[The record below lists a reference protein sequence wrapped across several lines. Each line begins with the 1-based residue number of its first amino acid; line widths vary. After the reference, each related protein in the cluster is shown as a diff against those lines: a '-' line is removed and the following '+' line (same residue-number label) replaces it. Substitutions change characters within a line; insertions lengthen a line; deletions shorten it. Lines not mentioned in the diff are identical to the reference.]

1 MADIKT
7 CDFSGCKVMG
17 LAGVGHAL
25 VRVRQPIFLANPT
38 DKNPFR
44 SMTVLWHLCPDHVSA
59 ASAWASRVSGQAEF
73 SDLDASKVGGS
84 PESRDE
90 PS

>member
-7 CDFSGCKVMG
+7 CDYSGCKVMG

-25 VRVRQPIFLANPT
+25 VRVRQTIFLDNPT
-38 DKNPFR
+38 NKNPFR
-44 SMTVLWHLCPDHVSA
+44 SMTVLWHLCPEHVSA
-59 ASAWASRVSGQAEF
+59 ASAWASRVSGQADF
-73 SDLDASKVGGS
+73 SGLDASKVGAN
-84 PESRDE
+84 PEVPEE